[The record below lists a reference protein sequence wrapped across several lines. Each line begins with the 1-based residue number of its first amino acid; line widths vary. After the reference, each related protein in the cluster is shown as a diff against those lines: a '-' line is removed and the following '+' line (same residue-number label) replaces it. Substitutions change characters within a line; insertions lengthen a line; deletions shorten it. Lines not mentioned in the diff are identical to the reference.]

1 MRGFE
6 VVSKYKDRVKELPKR
21 ATVSSAGY
29 DIRVLTEDEKPVKIY
44 PGERVTFA
52 TGLKAYMDKD
62 EVLQIYVR
70 SSIGMKKGLVLT
82 NSVGIVDSDYYNNPD
97 NEGHISVGLLNTS
110 DKPQVV
116 ENNER
121 VAQGIFTKFLV
132 ADNDSATEIRT
143 GGIGSTNEKK

>member
-6 VVSKYKDRVKELPKR
+6 VVSKFKNEVKELPTR

-29 DIRVLTEDEKPVKIY
+29 DIRVLTPCGVPVRIP
-44 PGERVTFA
+44 PGCRVILN
-52 TGLKAYMDKD
+52 TGLKAFMEKD

-82 NSVGIVDSDYYNNPD
+82 NSVGIIDADYYNNPS

-110 DKPQVV
+110 KESQVI

-121 VAQGIFTKFLV
+121 VAQGIFTKFLTV
-132 ADNDSATEIRT
+132 DNDTATETRI
-143 GGIGSTNEKK
+143 GGIGSTNEC